1 MKNIVINGCG
11 NRCASKVLE
20 NANKRI
26 NYEIDISKYLQKVL
40 TLDIYEADVK
50 KIAEVVIKEAKL

>member
-1 MKNIVINGCG
+1 VP
-11 NRCASKVLE
+11 
-20 NANKRI
+20 
-26 NYEIDISKYLQKVL
+26 